1 MSCIY
6 IYINV
11 CFLFLYISTT
21 DKETTW
27 TGWRVNSFY
36 LDPCMLSPSMSFGG
50 KKTCWSLAFD
60 VEVGWWSWRSQA
72 CLVDLMWRIALPD
85 MLLSFR
91 ISDMAL
97 GIPLKTRL
105 QGSIWPPHLFFLLV
119 QFVVKTVATGALG
132 VMVSWQVSLCSQKV
146 VTLSIDGGGWHC
158 SDMGCPPLSTS
169 SHHQDLDIFDRGFHK
184 ASFKSLKLGRGKK
197 PSYDYVVEKNTK
209 KTVWD

>member
-1 MSCIY
+1 MLKFGFRCRGGLVELTQSSM
-6 IYINV
+6 
-11 CFLFLYISTT
+11 F
-21 DKETTW
+21 
-27 TGWRVNSFY
+27 GW
-36 LDPCMLSPSMSFGG
+36 
-50 KKTCWSLAFD
+50 FD
-60 VEVGWWSWRSQA
+60 VENCTARHV
-72 CLVDLMWRIALPD
+72 VI
-85 MLLSFR
+85 
-91 ISDMAL
+91 ISYFWH
-97 GIPLKTRL
+97 GSGNPLENKAARFHMTPA
-105 QGSIWPPHLFFLLV
+105 SIFFLLV